1 MSDHP
6 TMYDDVGC
14 APPHINILLT
24 PAVILYSE
32 GSLRLLI
39 RMNFQLLKKK
49 NVIINYQTQR
59 FEGGFRK
66 KILRIRR
73 SLV

>member
-6 TMYDDVGC
+6 KMYDDVGC

-39 RMNFQLLKKK
+39 RMNFQLLKE
-49 NVIINYQTQR
+49 TT
-59 FEGGFRK
+59 
-66 KILRIRR
+66 
-73 SLV
+73 